1 MPTESTLPQ
10 GNEAADRLCHATC
23 QPSTSQGRSLEEQN
37 GLLKPSRGRDGVRNP
52 KAGSTPVAAASP
64 SMRTPGLNAYPIQD
78 LRPENVAFCDAHK
91 IMDGLCLQQRE
102 LGRGSYGIVVPGI
115 YQGAKCAVKI
125 MLSTGLD
132 GAAVRELL
140 LSPRLV
146 HPNTVSTYASRCA
159 QLTHE
164 FFDLL
169 EGERSVGYDPN
180 FPRVLEPVPLKSEDG
195 FGEPRG
201 INDGS
206 DPLLVLHQV
215 LYSLGADTG
224 KMVVVIIQEYCDRGT
239 LESAIRKKVFRA
251 TPQWGVRLA
260 RRALLRSAVEIARGL
275 LHLHDWGV
283 VHGDVKPANVLLG
296 SSKEDRRGFVAK
308 VGDFGLAHVLP
319 SDASSLYTDTSGS
332 LAYMAPETFRGKV
345 SRATDVWSFGVCLWQ
360 MLTGE
365 RPYDGYH
372 YSELMFGV
380 QEGILELQWPVDDP
394 MTAPLIE
401 LGRQCLS
408 HRPENRPP
416 FDVIIQR
423 LVNIEREIRAELLS
437 SQQQQQQHGGQQE
450 QQEQQQESY
459 QQQQQQQLQQQQLQ
473 QQLQQQEQQQPTNS
487 RASRAAGGL
496 SAPVVDLPTAA
507 EGHFI
512 TDLVII

>member
-1 MPTESTLPQ
+1 MFFACFGRRPSKKKSPTRILTISSLNENVPTQSTPPQ
-10 GNEAADRLCHATC
+10 ENKAAERICHAAC
-23 QPSTSQGRSLEEQN
+23 QPSTNQGRSPEKQH
-37 GLLKPSRGRDGVRNP
+37 GLFKPSGSRDGVRNP
-52 KAGSTPVAAASP
+52 TAGSTPVAAASS
-64 SMRTPGLNAYPIQD
+64 SMRTTGLNACPIQD
-78 LRPENVAFCDAHK
+78 LRPENVTLCDAYQ
-91 IMDGLCLQQRE
+91 IMDGLSLQERE
-102 LGRGSYGIVVPGI
+102 LGRGTYGIVVPGI

-125 MLSTGLD
+125 MLSNGLD
-132 GAAVRELL
+132 SLAIRELL

-169 EGERSVGYDPN
+169 EGERSVDYDPN
-180 FPRVLEPVPLKSEDG
+180 LPRVLEPVPLKSEDG

-201 INDGS
+201 LNDGS

-215 LYSLGADTG
+215 LHSLGAETG
-224 KMVVVIIQEYCDRGT
+224 KMVVLVIQEYCDRGT
-239 LESAIRKKVFRA
+239 LESAIRKSFFRA
-251 TPQWGVRLA
+251 TPRWGLRLA

-308 VGDFGLAHVLP
+308 VADFGLAHVLP
-319 SDASSLYTDTSGS
+319 SDVNSLYTDSWGS

-365 RPYDGYH
+365 RPYDGYR
-372 YSELMFGV
+372 YSELILGIK
-380 QEGILELQWPVDDP
+380 EGTLELQWPEDDP
-394 MTAPLIE
+394 MTTDLIE

-408 HRPENRPP
+408 HRPEDRPP

-423 LVNIEREIRAELLS
+423 LVQIERGIRAELLA
-437 SQQQQQQHGGQQE
+437 SQQQQEQHQLHGGQQE
-450 QQEQQQESY
+450 QQQGLYRQE
-459 QQQQQQQLQQQQLQ
+459 
-473 QQLQQQEQQQPTNS
+473 
-487 RASRAAGGL
+487 
-496 SAPVVDLPTAA
+496 DL
-507 EGHFI
+507 
-512 TDLVII
+512 II